1 MTWSVGLLSRR
12 LVVTKSKGMTGAAA
26 GAAWTACMV
35 GDGRNGWPWGLM
47 AENKES
53 AWAWDEI
60 VHGAGGLGGK
70 KG

>member
-1 MTWSVGLLSRR
+1 
-12 LVVTKSKGMTGAAA
+12 MTGAAA